1 MQYKGGAEMEIQCQK
16 ESYQRLFAVQKRI
29 FIFSIIAVVL
39 GFALGVLLFFLLYE
53 TQFIAAIIFIVF
65 WAGAGVAAAVLL
77 MSKFYSNCKKICK
90 LYKETYGVPDT
101 YANVAY
107 LSDNFDLHNK
117 IKIEQ
122 NQPLM
127 AWKKD
132 DNLYFVALDFIHIEK
147 CRGIGSQFKHCVN
160 ADFGMLIISENEI
173 VHYSYSR
180 NITQLITQDEESVK
194 KIVFDKYCG
203 ICFFDSEIPA
213 KKV

>member
-1 MQYKGGAEMEIQCQK
+1 MEVKCQK
-16 ESYQRLFAVQKRI
+16 ESYQRLFTAQKRI
-29 FIFSIIAVVL
+29 FILSIIAVVL
-39 GFALGVLLFFLLYE
+39 GFALGILFFFLFYE
-53 TQFIAAIIFIVF
+53 SFTAAIISVF
-65 WAGAGVAAAVLL
+65 FCVGAGIAAAVLL
-77 MSKFYSNCKKICK
+77 MSKFYSNCRKICK

-107 LSDNFDLHNK
+107 LSDNFNLNNK

-127 AWKKD
+127 AWKKG
-132 DNLYFVALDFIHIEK
+132 DNLNFVALEFVYIK
-147 CRGIGSQFKHCVN
+147 NCRGIGNQFKRCRD

-180 NITQLITQDEESVK
+180 NATQLIIKDEDGVK

-203 ICFFDSEIPA
+203 ICFFDSEIPS